1 MADFDSIVRD
11 YMNQVAGYP
20 VLSREE
26 EVEAFQRLEAGDE
39 TARQLL
45 IECNL
50 RFVVKI
56 ALQYCGQGVPLSDLI
71 QEGNIG
77 LLEVINKFD
86 WRRGFRF
93 STYAAFWIRES
104 IQRAIRRQ
112 GALIRLPV
120 RKARLM
126 GKVAETI
133 RRLRMEGHMDPS
145 PELIGK
151 EIGLP
156 PEKVEEL
163 LALRESYLSLDQE
176 REDDGLSLQETLAA
190 PNRSRPTEE
199 LEKQEIRFHVG
210 KVLDYLSEREREVL
224 RLRYGFRS
232 GGRSLSLRKT
242 SRMIG
247 LSQEGVR
254 RVERRA
260 LRKLRRPAIREQVAE
275 LL

>member
-1 MADFDSIVRD
+1 MAEYDSIVRD
-11 YMNQVAGYP
+11 YMNQVSGYP
-20 VLSREE
+20 VLNREQE
-26 EVEAFQRLEAGDE
+26 TEAFQRLETGDE
-39 TARQLL
+39 SARQRL
-45 IECNL
+45 IEGNL

-56 ALQYCGQGVPLSDLI
+56 ALQHAGQGIPLSDLI

-77 LLEVINKFD
+77 LLEVIGKFD

-126 GKVAETI
+126 GRVAETI
-133 RRLRMEGHMDPS
+133 RRLRMEGHIDPS
-145 PELIGK
+145 AEQIAEELGM
-151 EIGLP
+151 E

-163 LALRESYLSLDQE
+163 MALRESYLSLDQD
-176 REDDGLSLQETLAA
+176 RDDDCPSLRDTIPA
-190 PNRSRPTEE
+190 PNQVHPAEK
-199 LEKQEIRFHVG
+199 LEAQEIRFHVG
-210 KVLDYLSEREREVL
+210 KVLDYLSDREQEVL
-224 RLRYGFRS
+224 RLRYGFKS

-242 SRMIG
+242 SRLIG

-260 LRKLRRPAIREQVAE
+260 LEKLQRPAMREKVAG

>member
-1 MADFDSIVRD
+1 MAEYDSIVRD
-11 YMNQVAGYP
+11 YMNQVSGYP
-20 VLSREE
+20 VLNREQE
-26 EVEAFQRLEAGDE
+26 TEAFKRLETGDE
-39 TARQLL
+39 SARERL
-45 IECNL
+45 IEGNL

-56 ALQYCGQGVPLSDLI
+56 ALQHAGQGIPLSDLI

-77 LLEVINKFD
+77 LLEVIGKFD

-126 GKVAETI
+126 GRVAETI
-133 RRLRMEGHMDPS
+133 RRLRMEGHIDPS
-145 PELIGK
+145 ADQIAEELGM
-151 EIGLP
+151 E

-163 LALRESYLSLDQE
+163 MALRESYLSLDQDRDDDCPSLRDTIPTPNPVHPAE
-176 REDDGLSLQETLAA
+176 R
-190 PNRSRPTEE
+190 
-199 LEKQEIRFHVG
+199 LEAQEIRFHVG
-210 KVLDYLSEREREVL
+210 KVLDYLSDREQEVL
-224 RLRYGFRS
+224 RLRYGFKS

-242 SRMIG
+242 SRLIG

-260 LRKLRRPAIREQVAE
+260 LEKLQRPTMREKVAG